1 MHRAAI
7 GVFDSGIGGLTVAAE
22 IVRQLPAED
31 LVYLGDTARL
41 PYGTRSPA
49 TVSRYAQRALELLL
63 RYPIKVVVVA
73 CNTATACALPD
84 LIASTDLPILGV
96 VEPGARAA
104 VAASASGKIGITG
117 TEGTLRSGA
126 YQRAIHALKP
136 EATLC
141 ESPWPLLVSM
151 AEEGWIN
158 HPVTKLTLE
167 TYLRP
172 FVEAEIDTLVLGC
185 THYPVFK
192 EVIKEVLDEKF
203 GGFPIQL
210 VDSAEAV
217 TQELAML
224 LQTKNL
230 QAPERSGRRSFFC
243 TDAEAR
249 FLRVGRA
256 FFPED
261 LSTLRTVDI

>member
-22 IVRQLPAED
+22 IVRQLPSED
-31 LVYLGDTARL
+31 LVYLGDTARI
-41 PYGTRSPA
+41 PYGTRSPK
-49 TVSRYAQRALELLL
+49 TVTRYAQRALDLLL

-73 CNTATACALPD
+73 CNTATACALPA
-84 LIASTDLPILGV
+84 LAASTELPILGV

-104 VAASASGKIGITG
+104 VAVSHSGKIGIAG

-126 YQRAIHALKP
+126 YQRAIRALKP
-136 EATLC
+136 DAQLSDT
-141 ESPWPLLVSM
+141 PWPLLVPM
-151 AEEGWIN
+151 AEEGWID
-158 HPVTKLTLE
+158 HPVTRLTLE

-172 FVEAEIDTLVLGC
+172 FVDSEVDTLVLGC

-192 EVIKEVLDEKF
+192 GVIQEVLHEKF
-203 GGFPIQL
+203 GGYTLNL

-217 TQELAML
+217 TIELATL
-224 LQTKNL
+224 LHGEQL
-230 QAPERSGRRSFFC
+230 QAPERAGRRSFFC

-249 FLRVGRA
+249 FLRVGHA
-256 FFPED
+256 FFPGD
-261 LSTLRTVDI
+261 LSSLRTVDL

>member
-49 TVSRYAQRALELLL
+49 TVSRYAQRAMELLL

-104 VAASASGKIGITG
+104 VAATVSGKIGVTG

-126 YQRAIHALKP
+126 YQRAIHAIKP
-136 EATLC
+136 DAELC
-141 ESPWPLLVSM
+141 ESPWPLLVPM
-151 AEEGWIN
+151 AEEGWVD
-158 HPVTKLTLE
+158 HPVTRLTLE

-172 FVEAEIDTLVLGC
+172 FVEAEVDTLVLGC

-192 EVIKEVLDEKF
+192 EVIQEVLETTF
-203 GGFPIQL
+203 GGARIQL

-217 TQELAML
+217 TEELSAL
-224 LQTKNL
+224 LEAKQL

-243 TDAEAR
+243 TDAKAR
-249 FLRVGRA
+249 FLRVGQA
-256 FFPED
+256 FFPDD
-261 LSTLRTVDI
+261 LSTLTTVDI

>member
-41 PYGTRSPA
+41 PYGTRSSE
-49 TVSRYAQRALELLL
+49 TVTRYAQRALELLL

-73 CNTATACALPD
+73 CNTATACALPA
-84 LIASTDLPILGV
+84 LAASTELPILGV

-104 VAASASGKIGITG
+104 VNASRSGKIGIAG

-126 YQRAIHALKP
+126 YHRAIHALKP
-136 EATLC
+136 DAELFDT
-141 ESPWPLLVSM
+141 PWPLLVPL
-151 AEEGWIN
+151 AEEGWID
-158 HPVTKLTLE
+158 HPVTRLTLE

-172 FVEAEIDTLVLGC
+172 FVDAEIDTLVLGC

-192 EVIKEVLDEKF
+192 EVIPQVLDEHF
-203 GGFPIQL
+203 GGYPMTL

-217 TQELAML
+217 TSELSTL
-224 LQTKNL
+224 LQTQAL
-230 QAPERSGRRSFFC
+230 QAPERAGRRSFFC
-243 TDAEAR
+243 TDAKAR
-249 FLRVGRA
+249 FLRVGHA
-256 FFPED
+256 FFPDD
-261 LSTLRTVDI
+261 LSTLRMVDL